1 MTRKTRM
8 ARKTRVLLVEP
19 DPGQQ
24 RLLTAALQGAG
35 YAVDVV
41 ATTTEAEVW
50 LARRRY
56 VLMIAD
62 WRLSA
67 GGSDP
72 VAGAGAM
79 SGYVLLTPPRKAT
92 RHELLMKPAQPA
104 QLVDAVERFIG
115 KAIVSLIVVGL
126 IACASPSQPRI
137 GRFEQP
143 RAASDLHANM
153 ARTPFRQLRRQV
165 HEPETMSWNA
175 LSG

>member
-1 MTRKTRM
+1 MGAP
-8 ARKTRVLLVEP
+8 ARLLVVDDEP
-19 DPGQQ
+19 RTAQVTAE
-24 RLLTAALQGAG
+24 LLRRAG
-35 YAVDVV
+35 YAVDVA
-41 ATTTEAEVW
+41 ATTAEAEVW

-56 VLMIAD
+56 ALMIAD

-115 KAIVSLIVVGL
+115 KAIVSLIVLGL

-153 ARTPFRQLRRQV
+153 ARTPVRHLRRQV
-165 HEPETMSWNA
+165 HEPEPMSWNA